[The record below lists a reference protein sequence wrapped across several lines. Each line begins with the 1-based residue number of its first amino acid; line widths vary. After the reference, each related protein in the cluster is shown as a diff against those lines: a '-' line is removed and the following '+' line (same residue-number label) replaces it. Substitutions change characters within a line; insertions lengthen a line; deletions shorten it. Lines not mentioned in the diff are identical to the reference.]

1 MDRYFPINQSHTNTP
16 KSRNE
21 RRHLST
27 SPAHSESDW
36 RAETERYFEYLI
48 NKFPGDE
55 GKFIAAKQ
63 TLLAN
68 DVDLKAYKHL
78 DRDILE
84 KWDISWG
91 IAERIRR
98 DVKVFQME
106 DIY

>member
-1 MDRYFPINQSHTNTP
+1 M
-16 KSRNE
+16 
-21 RRHLST
+21 
-27 SPAHSESDW
+27 
-36 RAETERYFEYLI
+36 I

-55 GKFIAAKQ
+55 EKFLAAKQ

-78 DRDILE
+78 DHDILE

-98 DVKVFQME
+98 DVKVFQMQ